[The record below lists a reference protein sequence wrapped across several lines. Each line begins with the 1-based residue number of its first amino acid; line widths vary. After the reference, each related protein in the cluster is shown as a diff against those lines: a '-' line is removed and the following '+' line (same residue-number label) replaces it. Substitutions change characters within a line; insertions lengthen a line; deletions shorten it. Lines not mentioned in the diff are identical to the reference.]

1 MSGRKTYRKIITSP
15 EIIAQINPKNTMLM
29 EKFLKNFA
37 TRRSPKSVVVYRSN
51 LKMFFCYCVTELDN
65 KFYIDLKKYDLME
78 FFDYCVT
85 ELKWHSNRFHEM
97 HSCLSSFSTWIEN
110 YYDDQYPMFRNLL
123 PKIEKPDR
131 TTVREKSV
139 FTKVE
144 LDELLSWLIEEGRI
158 FEQCLLT
165 MMIASGARISEMER
179 FKVSMIDENNLAFD
193 NLFIETTEE
202 MRVKGRGVDGKKI
215 VRYLLKDV
223 FLPYYKKW
231 LPIRE
236 QIMKENGQEHDYV
249 FVTKTGEPATEATF
263 RSCFNKWN
271 QVLNKH
277 FYPHSMR
284 HYWTSMLDKAGVD
297 KELIQYMQDWSSDS
311 MVTLYNDNTLKDKKW
326 KCLDKLKE
334 GLQNNSI

>member
-1 MSGRKTYRKIITSP
+1 
-15 EIIAQINPKNTMLM
+15 M

-65 KFYIDLKKYDLME
+65 KFFIDLKKYDLME

-110 YYDDQYPMFRNLL
+110 YYDEQYPMFRNLL

-131 TTVREKSV
+131 NAVREKSI
-139 FTKVE
+139 FTKAE
-144 LDELLSWLIEEGRI
+144 LDGLLEWLIAEDKV

-193 NLFIETTEE
+193 DLFIETTEE

-231 LPIRE
+231 LPVRE
-236 QIMKENGQEHDYV
+236 QIMKENGKEHDYV
-249 FVTKTGEPATEATF
+249 FVTKNGDPATETTF
-263 RSCFNKWN
+263 RSCFNQWN
-271 QVLNKH
+271 KYLNKH

-311 MVTLYNDNTLKDKKW
+311 MVNLYNDNTLKDKKW